1 MKENNKKTLT
11 IQEADGATYQ
21 ITGQPISIGTN
32 PDNDINM
39 VRNIKPK
46 EGTNYLYWGGYI
58 RNPNTT
64 SLEEVDFILEI
75 EDLQLEDGYYTF
87 KDKKSGREYKTS
99 IGRNFVEDNYD
110 NRCILDEIDYTKKD
124 MEYQQK
130 LLNRLFDALETLN
143 PSKTFINL

>member
-1 MKENNKKTLT
+1 
-11 IQEADGATYQ
+11 
-21 ITGQPISIGTN
+21 
-32 PDNDINM
+32 M

-99 IGRNFVEDNYD
+99 VGRNFVEDNYD